1 MAITNEQLQEK
12 LMDTLRAIES
22 AEPATKELPEIRA
35 LKAALTTGKQ
45 RLDRVGP
52 PPVIG
57 GAQPN
62 S

>member
-22 AEPATKELPEIRA
+22 AEPATKQLPEINA
-35 LKAALTTGKQ
+35 LRTALTTGKQ
-45 RLDRVGP
+45 VLDRVGP
-52 PPVIG
+52 PPVI
-57 GAQPN
+57 